1 MGNQIIEQGRQMI
14 QSGQINPQ
22 AAIESAMRAIEN
34 GVDRAAV
41 IQRLQTLG
49 IPVPPELMQP
59 AAPQPVPQRRGTLNR
74 EVIRNG

>member
-1 MGNQIIEQGRQMI
+1 
-14 QSGQINPQ
+14 
-22 AAIESAMRAIEN
+22 MRAIEN

-59 AAPQPVPQRRGTLNR
+59 VAPQPAPQRRGTLNR